1 MRQRRE
7 LAGEI
12 REETFRRIDG
22 DQSFEPRR
30 YLRLISRERS

>member
-12 REETFRRIDG
+12 REEAFRRIDADG
-22 DQSFEPRR
+22 TFGPRR